1 LEQILGILPPSS
13 AHQHTNQLPK
23 KHPGFPPQFALFT
36 FSTSGKIIKKLL
48 QRVMEMTADSSPEF
62 SSQPQP
68 DDAYWAALFEQEEA
82 LLPNDPRPE
91 LPTNGNWAPI
101 QQRIDGRF
109 RWSDGGSD
117 PGTDPWQLAQD
128 IMDADDA
135 ISLPVTGFNKG
146 GLLVHWQGL
155 QGFVPASQLIDFPQ
169 FHLESERLSALRQWQ
184 SEKLTLKIIELNRDL
199 NRLILSERAT
209 LVEAD
214 EREKLFVRIEPG
226 QVREGTVTNLTNFG
240 AFVDLGGV
248 EGLIHISE
256 LSWSRVVHPSNVLE
270 PDQQVKVKVLSV
282 DSENGRVALSLKRL
296 KDNPWLTV
304 DQRFKPGQLVEGVIT
319 NVVNFGAF
327 VLIED
332 ELEGLIH
339 ISQLAEGVFLHPRKV
354 VQKGQIV
361 VARILKVEGAN
372 KRLALTLRGLNGE

>member
-1 LEQILGILPPSS
+1 
-13 AHQHTNQLPK
+13 
-23 KHPGFPPQFALFT
+23 
-36 FSTSGKIIKKLL
+36 
-48 QRVMEMTADSSPEF
+48 MTADASPEI
-62 SSQPQP
+62 SSQQQP
-68 DDAYWAALFEQEEA
+68 DDAYWTALFEQEEA
-82 LLPNDPRPE
+82 LLPNEPRPE
-91 LPTNGNWAPI
+91 IPVNTSWAPLN
-101 QQRIDGRF
+101 QRIDGRF
-109 RWSDGGSD
+109 RWADGGHEPVS
-117 PGTDPWQLAQD
+117 DPWQMAQE

-214 EREKLFVRIEPG
+214 EREELFVRIEPG
-226 QVREGTVTNLTNFG
+226 QIREGTITNLTNFG

-256 LSWSRVVHPSNVLE
+256 LSWSRVIHPSDILE
-270 PDQQVKVKVLSV
+270 PDQSVKVKVLNV

-296 KDNPWLTV
+296 KDNPWTTV
-304 DQRFKPGQLVEGVIT
+304 DQRFKPGQMVEGVIT

-361 VARILKVEGAN
+361 VARILKVDGTN
-372 KRLALTLRGLNGE
+372 KRLALTLRGLDGESDE